1 MALFPIPHLERSV
14 AVFEPELQRTE
25 TIRPQRK
32 ASLTELE
39 QMVKDFKKDRDYS
52 STTHVLDKM
61 DGLKP
66 RRSHVDECIESESAA
81 MERHENIRKIPE
93 GIPPPMFRPITVNNV
108 EHELNYI
115 YKYGIEKFI
124 NNYMHRSCEGLTC
137 LRDSR
142 YLNAQLLFLQE
153 NE

>member
-1 MALFPIPHLERSV
+1 MALFPMPHLERSV
-14 AVFEPELQRTE
+14 AVFEPGLQRTE
-25 TIRPQRK
+25 TIRPQRR

-66 RRSHVDECIESESAA
+66 RSIEPEGDT
-81 MERHENIRKIPE
+81 ERHENK
-93 GIPPPMFRPITVNNV
+93 PITEN
-108 EHELNYI
+108 ELNYI

-124 NNYMHRSCEGLTC
+124 AEYTPRSCEGLTC

>member
-1 MALFPIPHLERSV
+1 MALFPKPHLERSV
-14 AVFEPELQRTE
+14 ATFEPALQRTE

-52 STTHVLDKM
+52 STTHALDKM

-66 RRSHVDECIESESAA
+66 RIESESA
-81 MERHENIRKIPE
+81 MEKRKIPE
-93 GIPPPMFRPITVNNV
+93 GVPPTENNV

-115 YKYGIEKFI
+115 YKYGIEWFLL
-124 NNYMHRSCEGLTC
+124 NYKNREFEGLTC

>member
-1 MALFPIPHLERSV
+1 MALFPIPQLERSV
-14 AVFEPELQRTE
+14 AMYEPELQRTE

-52 STTHVLDKM
+52 STTHVLDKI

-66 RRSHVDECIESESAA
+66 RRCHVDECIESESDA
-81 MERHENIRKIPE
+81 MERHEN
-93 GIPPPMFRPITVNNV
+93 MHPITENNV

-124 NNYMHRSCEGLTC
+124 SNYTHRSYVGLTC

>member
-1 MALFPIPHLERSV
+1 MAVFPIPQLERSV
-14 AVFEPELQRTE
+14 AMFEPELQRTE

-39 QMVKDFKKDRDYS
+39 QMVKDFKKERDYL
-52 STTHVLDKM
+52 STTHVLDRI

-66 RRSHVDECIESESAA
+66 RRDIESEGAA
-81 MERHENIRKIPE
+81 MERHENMRKITE
-93 GIPPPMFRPITVNNV
+93 GVPPPMFRPITENNV

-124 NNYMHRSCEGLTC
+124 NNYTHRSCEGLTC